1 MGFCLFRFLCA
12 APCRRSMPLRR
23 RTGRAANREKSSLLD
38 LSILLPEVPDV
49 IQKSIKMHKI
59 TDVDKFIIAIIEISN
74 KKKIYR
80 RWSYEDFG
88 L

>member
-1 MGFCLFRFLCA
+1 MHGQVGI
-12 APCRRSMPLRR
+12 APCILNTVYVIAVSLAAALPL
-23 RTGRAANREKSSLLD
+23 GVGAA
-38 LSILLPEVPDV
+38 
-49 IQKSIKMHKI
+49 KSIKMHKI
-59 TDVDKFIIAIIEISN
+59 TDIDKFIIAIIEISN